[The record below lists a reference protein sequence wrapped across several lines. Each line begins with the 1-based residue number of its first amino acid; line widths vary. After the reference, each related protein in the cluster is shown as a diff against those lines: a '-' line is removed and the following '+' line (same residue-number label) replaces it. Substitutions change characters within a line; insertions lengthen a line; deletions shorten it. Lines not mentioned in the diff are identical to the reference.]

1 MENITLIVNG
11 ETKAQI
17 SCKPEDKKVVTDI
30 LSQLGRY
37 SAAHNYNFQFSSS
50 KTSADI
56 LAENE
61 IIDSLFEVHCKAEQD
76 IKERMCKSI
85 NDMCKAMGGVCEVD
99 NDIDDSPLITYDGG
113 HHCEY
118 ASTIC
123 GIVERVRATNKNNVK
138 SFEVDLEQERNYEA
152 SRIDL
157 GDVGQIYDFVC
168 GKYEE
173 FLLDNPDEE

>member
-1 MENITLIVNG
+1 M
-11 ETKAQI
+11 
-17 SCKPEDKKVVTDI
+17 KKKT
-30 LSQLGRY
+30 QT
-37 SAAHNYNFQFSSS
+37 

-61 IIDSLFEVHCKAEQD
+61 IIDSLFEAHCKAEQD

-123 GIVERVRATNKNNVK
+123 GIVERVRATNKNT
-138 SFEVDLEQERNYEA
+138 FEVDLEQEPHYEA

>member
-1 MENITLIVNG
+1 M
-11 ETKAQI
+11 
-17 SCKPEDKKVVTDI
+17 KKT
-30 LSQLGRY
+30 Q
-37 SAAHNYNFQFSSS
+37 N

-61 IIDSLFEVHCKAEQD
+61 IIDSLFEVHCKVEQD

-113 HHCEY
+113 RHSEY

-123 GIVERVRATNKNNVK
+123 GIVERVRATNKNKVK

-157 GDVGQIYDFVC
+157 GDVGQIYGFVC
-168 GKYEE
+168 GKFEDFIEE
-173 FLLDNPDEE
+173 E

>member
-1 MENITLIVNG
+1 M
-11 ETKAQI
+11 A
-17 SCKPEDKKVVTDI
+17 KKT
-30 LSQLGRY
+30 QT
-37 SAAHNYNFQFSSS
+37 

-61 IIDSLFEVHCKAEQD
+61 IIDSLFEAHCKTKQD

-85 NDMCKAMGGVCEVD
+85 NDMCEAMGGVCEVD
-99 NDIDDSPLITYDGG
+99 NDIDVSPIITYDGG
-113 HHCEY
+113 RHSEY

-123 GIVERVRATNKNNVK
+123 GIVERVRATNKNYVR
-138 SFEVDLEQERNYEA
+138 SFEVDLEQESNYEA

-168 GKYEE
+168 VKYEE

>member
-1 MENITLIVNG
+1 M
-11 ETKAQI
+11 A
-17 SCKPEDKKVVTDI
+17 KKT
-30 LSQLGRY
+30 QT
-37 SAAHNYNFQFSSS
+37 

-56 LAENE
+56 LVENE
-61 IIDSLFEVHCKAEQD
+61 IIDSLFEAHCKAEQD

-85 NDMCKAMGGVCEVD
+85 HDMCKAMGGVCEVD

-123 GIVERVRATNKNNVK
+123 GIVERVRATNKNT
-138 SFEVDLEQERNYEA
+138 FEVDLEQESYYEA
-152 SRIDL
+152 SRIGL

-173 FLLDNPDEE
+173 FLEDNPDKE

>member
-1 MENITLIVNG
+1 M
-11 ETKAQI
+11 A
-17 SCKPEDKKVVTDI
+17 KKT
-30 LSQLGRY
+30 QT
-37 SAAHNYNFQFSSS
+37 

-61 IIDSLFEVHCKAEQD
+61 IIDSLFEAHCRAEQD

-123 GIVERVRATNKNNVK
+123 GIVERVRATKNNT
-138 SFEVDLEQERNYEA
+138 FEVDLEQESYYEA
-152 SRIDL
+152 SRIGL

-173 FLLDNPDEE
+173 FLEDNPDKE